1 MTADP
6 KAVDSTTATTRERL
20 LAAHREARHRRNT
33 AEPGGHAWEQ
43 ASADVGRIEIEI
55 ARIERETDPPLV

>member
-1 MTADP
+1 MPASDHHDAAP
-6 KAVDSTTATTRERL
+6 ATTREAL
-20 LAAHREARHRRNT
+20 LVQHAEARRRRNA
-33 AEPGGHAWEQ
+33 AEPGGQEWEH